1 MSCDQYNPSANSNKA
16 SGTKKI
22 TVEDIWGST
31 FSTVRM
37 NALNSMNGD
46 YYSLLN
52 KDDSGYSRVDQ
63 YSYTSQKKVATI
75 VNGKTLK
82 NLQNFESYTFNNDES
97 KLILGKI

>member
-1 MSCDQYNPSANSNKA
+1 MKKLFILAVITLLFNCVQPTSNNSNKA
-16 SGTKKI
+16 SRTQKI

-31 FSTVRM
+31 FSTNRM

-82 NLQNFESYTFNNDES
+82 NLQNF
-97 KLILGKI
+97 